1 MSAEADPKNDR
12 ETGTAFSPR
21 FDAAGLV
28 TAIVCEAGTGMPL
41 MVAHMNEEALK
52 LSVDTGEAHFY
63 SRSRSE
69 IWHKGGTSGNTLSI
83 VEMRVDCDQDAIWL
97 SVQPQGH
104 GAACHTGR
112 KSCFY
117 RRIIAKDGSVSL
129 EMNGEEPLFNPEDI
143 YNA

>member
-1 MSAEADPKNDR
+1 
-12 ETGTAFSPR
+12 
-21 FDAAGLV
+21 
-28 TAIVCEAGTGMPL
+28 

-129 EMNGEEPLFNPEDI
+129 EMSGEEPLFNPEDI